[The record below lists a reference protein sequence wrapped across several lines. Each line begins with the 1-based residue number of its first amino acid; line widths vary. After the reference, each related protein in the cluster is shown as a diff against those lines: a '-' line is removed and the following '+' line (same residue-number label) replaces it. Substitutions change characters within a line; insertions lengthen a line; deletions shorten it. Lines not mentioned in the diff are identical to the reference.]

1 MTTTK
6 RETIYLFKL
15 TDSIN
20 KTLASYVNTQI
31 DECNSIADII
41 DEAVRN
47 DGSIDTEDFYYED
60 EDGCECFDDEAFDEA
75 VSKYKEELTEADIKS
90 YLDSAFN
97 TGAYDYFYDHISDEL
112 SERNIYDEEDCQDDE
127 DLELY
132 KLNDERPDLY
142 VWFTQKEIDDK
153 KLKESNNGFL
163 EYNGYKYLYV
173 SEY

>member
-1 MTTTK
+1 MTVTK

-47 DGSIDTEDFYYED
+47 DGSIDTADFYYND
-60 EDGCECFDDEAFDEA
+60 EDGYECFDEEAFDEA
-75 VSKYKEELTEADIKS
+75 VFKYKEELTEAEIKS

-97 TGAYDYFYDHISDEL
+97 TWAYDHFYDHISDEL
-112 SERNIYDEEDCQDDE
+112 SERNIYYEEDCRNDE

-132 KLNDERPDLY
+132 KLNDDRPDLY
-142 VWFTQKEIDDK
+142 VWFTQKEINDK
-153 KLKESNNGFL
+153 QLKESNNGFL
-163 EYNGYKYLYV
+163 EYNGYTYLYV